1 MIIIGFVVAIMLFSS
16 FAIVFSNSENTLTNV
31 KNNNNLNVKSFTTSN
46 NITIPNAKNDLNT
59 PIEFYANFMLYV
71 NTNNYF
77 EIVNLSNNKNVT
89 TNLTYDTTYT
99 SDYYGLII
107 HNGYLYIYNEW
118 ANSGSSGAS
127 VSLYQYNLINLELV
141 NSMFFNYEKNY
152 HDGNREASFGIFAN
166 NNGIYDIFCTEYAAG
181 VYALQIDEINYNGQ
195 KVTHCID
202 KSVSYPKNIDYSIYT
217 MGNYLIM
224 NFNSGNYA
232 FQLNP
237 MSVDALSGAEN
248 YGEMIYNNTYTNSL
262 NVTNSDSLQNI
273 YISNN
278 VTYGNL
284 YNFYKLTNVSEPK
297 LYDNYRDNGY
307 GDVSFINANF
317 YKNSYVNFNGYLIYN
332 STYKVKL
339 GTYNL
344 PYTIFNKKIYY
355 AINSTTYS
363 FVSFISYKLNI
374 TSYNHNSNQIK
385 DYFYYNDNIYSGLQV
400 NLTNSNGI
408 FSVLPLNY
416 STYSYNGSYIT
427 TNSKEFKSIGN
438 GIYEYNLSIYYG
450 QLTTNSTSSI
460 KPLDISNYIYPIGII
475 IFVSFLGAMVY
486 FSKSEG
492 KK

>member
-1 MIIIGFVVAIMLFSS
+1 MILIGFVVTVMIFSS
-16 FAIVFSNSENTLTNV
+16 FTILFNNSANNQNNVKSNS
-31 KNNNNLNVKSFTTSN
+31 NLNVKNFIVSN

-118 ANSGSSGAS
+118 ANSISCGAS

-152 HDGNREASFGIFAN
+152 GNSNRETSFGIFAN
-166 NNGIYDIFCTEYAAG
+166 NNGIYDIFCTQYTACSYAP
-181 VYALQIDEINYNGQ
+181 QIDEINYNDQ
-195 KVTHCID
+195 KVAHCID
-202 KSVSYPKNIDYSIYT
+202 TSVSYPKNIDYSIYT

-224 NFNSGNYA
+224 NFNSNNYA

-237 MSVDALSGAEN
+237 MSVNVLSGAEN

-262 NVTNSDSLQNI
+262 NVRNSNSLQNI

-284 YNFYKLTNVSEPK
+284 YNFFKLTNVSEPK
-297 LYDNYRDNGY
+297 LYDNYRNNGY

-339 GTYNL
+339 GSYNL
-344 PYTIFNKKIYY
+344 PYTILNNSLYY
-355 AINSTTYS
+355 EINSYTYGVVKLSSYDINIKS
-363 FVSFISYKLNI
+363 F
-374 TSYNHNSNQIK
+374 NHNSNHIK
-385 DYFYYNDNIYSGLQV
+385 DYFYYDNNIYYG
-400 NLTNSNGI
+400 NEFNFTNSNGI

-416 STYSYNGSYIT
+416 SIYTYNNSYIIT
-427 TNSKEFKSIGN
+427 SSSKFKSIGN
-438 GIYEYNLSIYYG
+438 GIYQYNLSIYY
-450 QLTTNSTSSI
+450 TTNSTSSI
-460 KPLDISNYIYPIGII
+460 KALDISNYIYPIGII

-486 FSKSEG
+486 FSKNEG